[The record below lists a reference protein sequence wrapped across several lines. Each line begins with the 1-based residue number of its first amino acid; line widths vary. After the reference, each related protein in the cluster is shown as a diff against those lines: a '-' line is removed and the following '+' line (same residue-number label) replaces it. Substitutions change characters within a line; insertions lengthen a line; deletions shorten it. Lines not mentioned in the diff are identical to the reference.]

1 MRGGADYREAE
12 RVAAAV
18 AGFLPPAAVPFFDA
32 RFTRSHLLFDE
43 FVVRLTVRVFID
55 AKLDGALGDGGTA
68 EDVVARGGLD
78 PRASLVPVDWILRH
92 LAARGLLASDA
103 DGRRFWMERA
113 LPHLDPAV
121 ILAEQRAHD
130 PSCLPSY
137 TLAETAAR
145 DYPAFL
151 RGERSGDEILLS
163 PARLALWTGYF
174 SNDNALYAVNN
185 RLGAAALEAWMPPH
199 PGPLLEL
206 GGGLGSGTAAVL
218 ETLAGAGR
226 LGELEAYRFTELVP
240 AFLRRAQRL
249 LEKFTVPSL
258 VFAPLDMNRPF
269 GEQGVAPASVAIVY
283 AVNSLHVAHDLAFTL
298 GEVRGALASGGQLIV
313 SECVRPSP
321 GQTLY
326 PEFVF
331 NLMETFRAPRLHP
344 RYRPNGGFLTP
355 EQWSDAMASAGFADV
370 RVRPDIARV
379 RAIVPAFSVAA
390 IRGVGGPEMAPHT
403 PPALV
408 APRRSRGAPQAR
420 VWPGPQDGP
429 PP

>member
-1 MRGGADYREAE
+1 VRAGADPQQAE
-12 RVAAAV
+12 RVAEAV

-43 FVVRLTVRVFID
+43 FVYRLTIRVFID
-55 AKLDGALGDGGTA
+55 AKLDGALGEGGSA
-68 EDVVARGGLD
+68 EDVVRRGGLD
-78 PRASLVPVDWILRH
+78 PRSSLVPVDWMLRH
-92 LAARGLLASDA
+92 LAARGLLARQG
-103 DGRRFWMERA
+103 DGRRFRIERP
-113 LPHLDPAV
+113 LPDLDPAAM
-121 ILAEQRAHD
+121 LAEQRAHD

-185 RLGAAALEAWMPPH
+185 RLGAAALETWMPPA
-199 PGPLLEL
+199 PGSLLEL

-218 ETLAGAGR
+218 ETLAAAGR
-226 LGELEAYRFTELVP
+226 LGDVGAYRFTELVP
-240 AFLRRAQRL
+240 AFLRRAQRT
-249 LEKFTVPSL
+249 LEKFAAAAAL

-269 GEQGVAPASVAIVY
+269 GEQGVEPASVAIVY

-298 GEVRGALASGGQLIV
+298 GEVLRALQPGGQLVV
-313 SECVRPSP
+313 SECIRPAP

-344 RYRPNGGFLTP
+344 AYRPNGGFLTP
-355 EQWSDAMASAGFADV
+355 EQWSDAMTAAGFTSV
-370 RVRPDIARV
+370 RVLPDIARV
-379 RAIVPAFSVAA
+379 RQLVPAFSVAA
-390 IRGVGGPEMAPHT
+390 IGG
-403 PPALV
+403 
-408 APRRSRGAPQAR
+408 RR
-420 VWPGPQDGP
+420 
-429 PP
+429 